1 MADNR
6 KSTAASFIDRVF
18 VVKNKGRRTSRGT
31 RGRKTVDVANGVV
44 NLKYF
49 ESLLQDHVVMEVS
62 FADSGGAID
71 NKSAVDGLP
80 IENEAKVEVKIRD
93 TKKNKLEFTNRRNNS
108 FRVEKVTTIGD
119 DATKTVAT
127 MQLVTYEAIKNN
139 YASVEIR
146 KDGKI
151 SEHVKRIFKDKKYLN
166 TKKKLNIDDTA
177 NNLNYCFAKNKPFY
191 VLNRISKDAVPQG
204 ADTNGGSLLGK
215 SAGFLFYETYKG
227 FYFKG
232 IDSLFAQE
240 PKKKIIFNNTP
251 GETIPEGY
259 DTKAL
264 TYQKQGTAS
273 QTAKLRGGAFN
284 TKNIQFNPYKLEYK
298 VDTLSSFDLE
308 ESLSLGG
315 GEFPALNEEF
325 QSGEPDDGTTRT
337 TFIVNVPGTL
347 VEGSGLGDGQE
358 QLAKSEDFNFDA
370 KSIMNQSIMRYN
382 QFFQQKVSITI
393 GGDFSLHAGD
403 TVEFSTNQQGQ
414 PDKKSCGDDVD
425 KYNGGKYVI
434 ATLCHYLTPDNTYT
448 KLELVRDSVGKVETS
463 A

>member
-18 VVKNKGRRTSRGT
+18 VVKNKGRQTSRGT

-80 IENEAKVEVKIRD
+80 IENEAKVEVKLRD
-93 TKKNKLEFTNRRNNS
+93 TKKNKLEFTDRKNNS

-191 VLNRISKDAVPQG
+191 VINRISKDAVPQG

-232 IDSLFAQE
+232 IDSLFAQK
-240 PKKKIIFNNTP
+240 PKRKIIFNNTP
-251 GETIPEGY
+251 GETVPEGY

-264 TYQKQGTAS
+264 TYQKQGTTS
-273 QTAKLRGGAFN
+273 QTA
-284 TKNIQFNPYKLEYK
+284 
-298 VDTLSSFDLE
+298 
-308 ESLSLGG
+308 
-315 GEFPALNEEF
+315 
-325 QSGEPDDGTTRT
+325 
-337 TFIVNVPGTL
+337 
-347 VEGSGLGDGQE
+347 
-358 QLAKSEDFNFDA
+358 
-370 KSIMNQSIMRYN
+370 
-382 QFFQQKVSITI
+382 
-393 GGDFSLHAGD
+393 
-403 TVEFSTNQQGQ
+403 
-414 PDKKSCGDDVD
+414 
-425 KYNGGKYVI
+425 
-434 ATLCHYLTPDNTYT
+434 
-448 KLELVRDSVGKVETS
+448 
-463 A
+463 